1 MTLSTKKTEQKKT
14 VFEGIS
20 FPQIEDLDLNITAVG
35 MAPWSYSKMSM
46 LKKCPFQFYL
56 KYLLKAKNVV
66 SPKIFVR
73 DVGKAAHRIIEFII
87 MGKSVEKAFKLTKEE
102 YTKDLTPEE
111 WAEGVETLEMS
122 MLSFKERLD
131 KFNENY
137 NVKRVFQ
144 EIQVAVT
151 KDWEP
156 TGFWSDDCFFR
167 GVIDL
172 CLLIEPEGHTA
183 GALLD
188 AMFIDHKTGAPASMG
203 IRNFT
208 PQLDSYKVLFHFGI
222 EKLLGATSGVH
233 FIRDGEIKIGDYSTQ
248 DNIETTLKGSL
259 EFTLES
265 VIEITRERGFFKHV
279 AGGHCKY
286 CEYSDACKGKKL
298 VDMEKDSK
306 KWFEIKVEKVS
317 PSSA

>member
-1 MTLSTKKTEQKKT
+1 MTQYTKKKIKE
-14 VFEGIS
+14 VIEGIE
-20 FPQIEDLDLNITAVG
+20 FPEIDPDSIQVTPLG
-35 MAPWSYSKMSM
+35 MAPWSYSKMNM

-56 KYLLKAKNVV
+56 KYLLKAKNTV

-73 DVGKAAHRIIEFII
+73 DVGKAAHRIIELII
-87 MGKSVEKAFKLTKEE
+87 MGKEVEKAFSITKEE
-102 YTKDLTPEE
+102 YAKDLTPEE
-111 WAEGVETLEMS
+111 WEEGVETLEMS
-122 MLSFKERLD
+122 MNSFKERMD
-131 KFNENY
+131 KFNDNY
-137 NVKRVFQ
+137 SVKRVFQ

-156 TGFWSDDCFFR
+156 TGFWADDCFFR

-172 CLLIEPEGHTA
+172 CMLMEVEGSD
-183 GALLD
+183 LPD
-188 AMFIDHKTGAPASMG
+188 AMFVDHKTGAPASMG
-203 IRNFT
+203 IRNFQ

-222 EKLLGATSGVH
+222 QRLLGATSGVH

-248 DNIETTLKGSL
+248 DNIETTLRGAL

-286 CEYSDACKGKKL
+286 CEYSEACKGKKL
-298 VDMEKDSK
+298 VDMEKSSK
-306 KWFEIKVEKVS
+306 KWFEIKQVS
-317 PSSA
+317 

>member
-1 MTLSTKKTEQKKT
+1 MTQYTKKKINE
-14 VFEGIS
+14 VIEGIE
-20 FPQIEDLDLNITAVG
+20 FPEIDPDSIQISAVG
-35 MAPWSYSKMSM
+35 MAPWSYSKMNM

-56 KYLLKAKNVV
+56 KYLLKAKNTV

-73 DVGKAAHRIIEFII
+73 DVGKAAHRIIELII
-87 MGKSVEKAFKLTKEE
+87 MGKEVEKAFKITKEE
-102 YTKDLTPEE
+102 YAKDLTPEE
-111 WAEGVETLEMS
+111 WEEGVETLEMS
-122 MLSFKERLD
+122 MNSFKERMD
-131 KFNENY
+131 KFNDNY
-137 NVKRVFQ
+137 SVKRVFQ

-156 TGFWSDDCFFR
+156 TGFWADDCFFR

-172 CLLIEPEGHTA
+172 CMLMEVEGSD
-183 GALLD
+183 LPD
-188 AMFIDHKTGAPASMG
+188 AMFVDHKTGAPASMG
-203 IRNFT
+203 IRNFQ

-222 EKLLGATSGVH
+222 QRLLGATSGVH

-248 DNIETTLKGSL
+248 DNIETTLRGAL

-265 VIEITRERGFFKHV
+265 VIEITKERGFFKHV

-298 VDMEKDSK
+298 VDIEKSSK
-306 KWFEIKVEKVS
+306 KWFEIKQVS
-317 PSSA
+317 